1 MNKRRVVYTAWGWFA
16 TEEIT
21 QQRFR
26 QFEAFHEFLEHP
38 PKEWKL
44 EDYFGPE
51 HARETLAAMIEIRR
65 FESKVG
71 RFCGAQPHLGWKIRA
86 REGALVL
93 QNDSGK
99 LFVGRFQKEA
109 VKVGLALEALLG
121 TLGAK
126 DTSSSQL
133 DG

>member
-16 TEEIT
+16 DEAVT

-38 PKEWKL
+38 PEAWKL
-44 EDYFGPE
+44 EDYFGKDCAP
-51 HARETLAAMIEIRR
+51 ETLAAMIEVRR

-71 RFCGAQPHLGWKIRA
+71 AFCGMQPHLGWKIKN

-93 QNDSGK
+93 QNSGGK
-99 LFVGRFQKEA
+99 LFIGRFQKEA
-109 VKVGLALEALLG
+109 TKVGKALEALLSR
-121 TLGAK
+121 LGAK
-126 DTSSSQL
+126 DVASSQL

>member
-1 MNKRRVVYTAWGWFA
+1 MNKRRVVYTAWGWF
-16 TEEIT
+16 ENDEVT

-26 QFEAFHEFLEHP
+26 QFEAFHEFLKDP
-38 PKEWKL
+38 PQDWKL
-44 EDYFGPE
+44 EEYFGVE
-51 HARETLAAMIEIRR
+51 MAKETLAAMIEIRR

-71 RFCGAQPHLGWKIRA
+71 SFCGAQPHLGWKIRS

-93 QNDSGK
+93 QNDGGK

-109 VKVGLALEALLG
+109 AKVGAALAALL
-121 TLGAK
+121 TRLGAK
-126 DTSSSQL
+126 DAASAQL